1 MAASAA
7 ATQLL
12 VAGRHW
18 AQDLA
23 ANPSLPLAMQ
33 QAVAEQPGAVD
44 VPVKAGDLVIGDSR
58 LYHSAYENR
67 SDERR
72 TCVTMWWLNWD
83 RCGEQFRRH
92 SSHGPLPPPGSSTG
106 PCRIPV
112 QYVHLSMSWRSD
124 IHTRFNEPPL
134 VCDVVAARC

>member
-1 MAASAA
+1 MALAS
-7 ATQLL
+7 LL

-83 RCGEQFRRH
+83 RCGVQFRRH

-112 QYVHLSMSWRSD
+112 QYVFEASLGSLIPTFQVLMSHLLSVMWLLFR
-124 IHTRFNEPPL
+124 TR
-134 VCDVVAARC
+134 C